1 MFFNNNFLSLKM
13 SRMYLIR
20 ELQRDRSQSNY
31 NIKRERGWDNRFIY
45 NRIPDYC
52 AFQDKNF
59 LNVKLFNE
67 QAKRTNMNET
77 FNRTSKSFYKATNR
91 SNNITMNYHLQE
103 NMEPCDKIM
112 LLWNDLGVLDNY
124 RELFTVVANQLDDQA
139 RRDFYNLEIQNL
151 TNIFDDLNY
160 LVQCIQSREISISN
174 LKKLNEKLSSILK
187 ETSPKSNE
195 QQFSIII
202 NEIQNVRMSTINVVN
217 QMNKIRNKYSFCIYG
232 GKYNIDTLGKKFS
245 FDKNYLIKMKEEMT
259 FLKYGYIKYFFNIN
273 ESVDPFMLSASF
285 DTGDPLQQQVPITQD
300 MHEQIKLAQYVI
312 LQDLIFYQSASFK
325 SHLLRT
331 ISPIK
336 RRVPGSGN
344 KIINVTAGNS
354 SGYRTANNFYRS
366 SNLTAPFSKLNSG
379 APSEMRKRKEK
390 NEIENDN
397 FEDMMKKE
405 KDNMKEKGKEDKKLF
420 EALENIENSI
430 RQHDK
435 EEQIK
440 KENKILNEEEINKS
454 ITKNDKNKEE
464 NDNKEVVKEKETIDF
479 DEIKKKY
486 EGKTDEDK
494 NDNKIEQNVPIEGKK
509 DIINQE
515 SQLNKKEEDTNK
527 KEIEN
532 QVKVENKDK
541 EEIKEDN
548 QKKETTEIKE
558 EIKEDNKQNE
568 NINPLQ
574 NQKEEIKS
582 IEVSSIQKPEEEEMK
597 MNHPNNIIDEQVI
610 KSEKPN
616 QEENQP
622 KNEIID
628 NNISNNNK

>member
-1 MFFNNNFLSLKM
+1 
-13 SRMYLIR
+13 MYLIR
-20 ELQRDRSQSNY
+20 ELQRNRSQSNY

-45 NRIPDYC
+45 NKIPDYC

-232 GKYNIDTLGKKFS
+232 GKFNIDTLGKKFS

-300 MHEQIKLAQYVI
+300 MHEQIKLAQYLI

-336 RRVPGSGN
+336 RRVTGSGN

-366 SNLTAPFSKLNSG
+366 SSLTAPFSKLNSG

-405 KDNMKEKGKEDKKLF
+405 KDSMKGKKEDKKLF

-430 RQHDK
+430 REHDK
-435 EEQIK
+435 EEQVK

-454 ITKNDKNKEE
+454 IAKNDKTKEIKEE
-464 NDNKEVVKEKETIDF
+464 IDNKEVVKEKESIDF

-486 EGKTDEDK
+486 EGKTNEDD
-494 NDNKIEQNVPIEGKK
+494 NDNKKEQNVPIEEKK
-509 DIINQE
+509 ENINQE
-515 SQLNKKEEDTNK
+515 SPLNKKEEKEEEDINK
-527 KEIEN
+527 KEIDN
-532 QVKVENKDK
+532 QVKVDNKEK
-541 EEIKEDN
+541 G
-548 QKKETTEIKE
+548 TTDIKE
-558 EIKEDNKQNE
+558 EIKEENKQNE
-568 NINPLQ
+568 NINQLQ
-574 NQKEEIKS
+574 NPKEEIKS

-597 MNHPNNIIDEQVI
+597 MNHPNNIIDDQVI

-622 KNEIID
+622 KNEIIE

>member
-1 MFFNNNFLSLKM
+1 M

-20 ELQRDRSQSNY
+20 ELQRNRSQSNY

-45 NRIPDYC
+45 NKIPDYC

-232 GKYNIDTLGKKFS
+232 GKFNIDTLGKKFS

-300 MHEQIKLAQYVI
+300 MHEQIKLAQYLI

-336 RRVPGSGN
+336 RRVTGSGN

-366 SNLTAPFSKLNSG
+366 SSLTAPFSKLNSG

-405 KDNMKEKGKEDKKLF
+405 KDSMKGKKEDKKLF

-430 RQHDK
+430 REHDK
-435 EEQIK
+435 EEQVK

-454 ITKNDKNKEE
+454 IAKNDKTKEIKEE
-464 NDNKEVVKEKETIDF
+464 IDNKEVVKEKESIDF

-486 EGKTDEDK
+486 EGKTNEDD
-494 NDNKIEQNVPIEGKK
+494 NDNKKEQNVPIEEKK
-509 DIINQE
+509 ENINQE
-515 SQLNKKEEDTNK
+515 SPLNKKEEKEEEDINK
-527 KEIEN
+527 KEIDY
-532 QVKVENKDK
+532 QVKVDNKEK
-541 EEIKEDN
+541 G
-548 QKKETTEIKE
+548 TTDIKE
-558 EIKEDNKQNE
+558 EIKEENKQNE
-568 NINPLQ
+568 NINQLQ
-574 NQKEEIKS
+574 NPKEEIKS
-582 IEVSSIQKPEEEEMK
+582 VEVSSIQKPGEEEMK
-597 MNHPNNIIDEQVI
+597 MNHPNNIIDDQVI

-622 KNEIID
+622 KNEIIE

>member
-1 MFFNNNFLSLKM
+1 M

-20 ELQRDRSQSNY
+20 ELQRNRSQSNY

-45 NRIPDYC
+45 NKIPDYC

-232 GKYNIDTLGKKFS
+232 GKFNIDTLGKKFS

-300 MHEQIKLAQYVI
+300 MHEQIKLAQYLI

-336 RRVPGSGN
+336 RRVTGSGN

-366 SNLTAPFSKLNSG
+366 SSLTAPFSKLNSG

-405 KDNMKEKGKEDKKLF
+405 KDSMKGKKEDKKLF

-430 RQHDK
+430 REHDK
-435 EEQIK
+435 EEQVK
-440 KENKILNEEEINKS
+440 KENKILNEEKINKS
-454 ITKNDKNKEE
+454 IAKNDKTKEIKEE
-464 NDNKEVVKEKETIDF
+464 IDNKEVVKEKESIDF

-486 EGKTDEDK
+486 EGKTNEDD
-494 NDNKIEQNVPIEGKK
+494 NDNKKEQNVPIEEKK
-509 DIINQE
+509 ENINQE
-515 SQLNKKEEDTNK
+515 SPLNKKEEKEEEDINK
-527 KEIEN
+527 KEIDN
-532 QVKVENKDK
+532 QVKVDNKEK
-541 EEIKEDN
+541 G
-548 QKKETTEIKE
+548 TTDIKE
-558 EIKEDNKQNE
+558 EIKEENKQNE
-568 NINPLQ
+568 NINQLQ
-574 NQKEEIKS
+574 NPKEEIKS
-582 IEVSSIQKPEEEEMK
+582 VEVSSIQKPEEEEMK
-597 MNHPNNIIDEQVI
+597 MNHPNNIIDDQVI

-622 KNEIID
+622 KNEIIE

>member
-1 MFFNNNFLSLKM
+1 M

-20 ELQRDRSQSNY
+20 ELQRNRSQSNY

-45 NRIPDYC
+45 NKIPDYC

-232 GKYNIDTLGKKFS
+232 GKFNIDTLGKKFS

-300 MHEQIKLAQYVI
+300 MHEQIKLAQYLI

-325 SHLLRT
+325 SQLLRT

-336 RRVPGSGN
+336 RRVTGSGN

-366 SNLTAPFSKLNSG
+366 SSLTAPFSKLNSG

-405 KDNMKEKGKEDKKLF
+405 KDSMKGKKEDKKLF

-430 RQHDK
+430 REHDK
-435 EEQIK
+435 EEQVK

-454 ITKNDKNKEE
+454 IAKNDKTKEIKEE
-464 NDNKEVVKEKETIDF
+464 IDNKEVVKEKESIDF

-486 EGKTDEDK
+486 EGKTNEDD
-494 NDNKIEQNVPIEGKK
+494 NDNKKEQNVPIEEKK
-509 DIINQE
+509 ENINQE
-515 SQLNKKEEDTNK
+515 SPLNKKEEKEEEDINK
-527 KEIEN
+527 KEIDN
-532 QVKVENKDK
+532 QVKVDNKEK
-541 EEIKEDN
+541 G
-548 QKKETTEIKE
+548 TTDIKE
-558 EIKEDNKQNE
+558 EIKEENKQNE
-568 NINPLQ
+568 NINQLQ
-574 NQKEEIKS
+574 NPKEEIKS
-582 IEVSSIQKPEEEEMK
+582 VEVSSIQKPEEEEMK
-597 MNHPNNIIDEQVI
+597 MNHPNNIIDDQVI

-622 KNEIID
+622 KNEIIE

>member
-1 MFFNNNFLSLKM
+1 M

-20 ELQRDRSQSNY
+20 ELQRNRSQSNY

-45 NRIPDYC
+45 NKIPDYC

-232 GKYNIDTLGKKFS
+232 GKFNIDTLGKKFS

-300 MHEQIKLAQYVI
+300 MHEQIKLAQYLI

-336 RRVPGSGN
+336 RRVTGSGN

-366 SNLTAPFSKLNSG
+366 SSLTAPFSKLNSR

-405 KDNMKEKGKEDKKLF
+405 KDSMKGKKEDKKLF

-430 RQHDK
+430 REHDK
-435 EEQIK
+435 EEQVK

-454 ITKNDKNKEE
+454 IAKNDKTKEIKEE
-464 NDNKEVVKEKETIDF
+464 IDNKEVVKEKESIDF

-486 EGKTDEDK
+486 EGKTNEDD
-494 NDNKIEQNVPIEGKK
+494 NDNKKEQNVPIEEKK
-509 DIINQE
+509 ENINQE
-515 SQLNKKEEDTNK
+515 SPLNKKEEKEEEDINK
-527 KEIEN
+527 KEIDN
-532 QVKVENKDK
+532 QVKVDNKEK
-541 EEIKEDN
+541 G
-548 QKKETTEIKE
+548 TTNIKE
-558 EIKEDNKQNE
+558 EIKEENKQNE
-568 NINPLQ
+568 NINQLQ
-574 NQKEEIKS
+574 NPKEEIKS
-582 IEVSSIQKPEEEEMK
+582 VEVSSIQKPEEEEMK
-597 MNHPNNIIDEQVI
+597 MNHPNNIIDDQVI

-622 KNEIID
+622 KNEIIE

>member
-1 MFFNNNFLSLKM
+1 M

-20 ELQRDRSQSNY
+20 ELQRNRSQSNY

-45 NRIPDYC
+45 NKIPDYC

-232 GKYNIDTLGKKFS
+232 GKFNIDTLGKKFS

-300 MHEQIKLAQYVI
+300 MHEQIKLAQYLI

-336 RRVPGSGN
+336 RRVTGSGN

-366 SNLTAPFSKLNSG
+366 SSLTAPFSKLNSG

-405 KDNMKEKGKEDKKLF
+405 KDSMKGKKEDKKLF

-430 RQHDK
+430 REHDK
-435 EEQIK
+435 EEQVK

-454 ITKNDKNKEE
+454 IAKNDKTKEIKEE
-464 NDNKEVVKEKETIDF
+464 IDNKEVVKEKESIDF

-486 EGKTDEDK
+486 EGKTNEDD
-494 NDNKIEQNVPIEGKK
+494 NDNKKEQNVPIEEKK
-509 DIINQE
+509 KNINQE
-515 SQLNKKEEDTNK
+515 SPLNKKEEKEEEDINK
-527 KEIEN
+527 KEIDN
-532 QVKVENKDK
+532 QVKVDNKEK
-541 EEIKEDN
+541 G
-548 QKKETTEIKE
+548 TTNIKE
-558 EIKEDNKQNE
+558 EIKEENKQNE
-568 NINPLQ
+568 NINQLQ
-574 NQKEEIKS
+574 NPKEEIKS
-582 IEVSSIQKPEEEEMK
+582 VEVSSIQKPEEEEMK
-597 MNHPNNIIDEQVI
+597 MNHPNNIIDDQVI

-622 KNEIID
+622 KNEIIE

>member
-1 MFFNNNFLSLKM
+1 M

-20 ELQRDRSQSNY
+20 ELQRNRSQSNY

-232 GKYNIDTLGKKFS
+232 GKFNIDTLGKKFS

-300 MHEQIKLAQYVI
+300 MHEQIKLAQYLI

-336 RRVPGSGN
+336 RRVTGSGN

-366 SNLTAPFSKLNSG
+366 SSLTAPFSKLNSG

-405 KDNMKEKGKEDKKLF
+405 KDSMKGKKEDKKLF

-430 RQHDK
+430 REHDK
-435 EEQIK
+435 EEQVK

-454 ITKNDKNKEE
+454 IAKNDKTKEIKEE
-464 NDNKEVVKEKETIDF
+464 IDNKEVVKEKESIDF

-486 EGKTDEDK
+486 EGNEGKTNEDD
-494 NDNKIEQNVPIEGKK
+494 NDNKKEQNVPIEEKK
-509 DIINQE
+509 ENINQE
-515 SQLNKKEEDTNK
+515 SPLNKKEEKEEEDINK
-527 KEIEN
+527 KEIDN
-532 QVKVENKDK
+532 QVKVDNKEK
-541 EEIKEDN
+541 G
-548 QKKETTEIKE
+548 TTDIKE
-558 EIKEDNKQNE
+558 EIKEENKQNE
-568 NINPLQ
+568 NINQLQ
-574 NQKEEIKS
+574 NPKEEIKS
-582 IEVSSIQKPEEEEMK
+582 VEVSSIQKPEEEEMK
-597 MNHPNNIIDEQVI
+597 MNHPNNIIDDQVI

-622 KNEIID
+622 KNEIIE

>member
-1 MFFNNNFLSLKM
+1 M

-20 ELQRDRSQSNY
+20 ELQRNRSQSNY

-45 NRIPDYC
+45 NKIPDYC

-232 GKYNIDTLGKKFS
+232 GKFNIDTLGKKFS

-300 MHEQIKLAQYVI
+300 MHEQIKLAQYLI

-336 RRVPGSGN
+336 RRVTGSGN

-366 SNLTAPFSKLNSG
+366 SSLTAPFSKLNSG

-405 KDNMKEKGKEDKKLF
+405 KDSMKGKKEDKKLF

-430 RQHDK
+430 REHDK
-435 EEQIK
+435 EEQVK

-454 ITKNDKNKEE
+454 IAKNDKTKEIKEE
-464 NDNKEVVKEKETIDF
+464 IDNKEVVKEKESIDF

-486 EGKTDEDK
+486 EGKTNEDD
-494 NDNKIEQNVPIEGKK
+494 NDNKKEQNVPIEEKK
-509 DIINQE
+509 ENINQE
-515 SQLNKKEEDTNK
+515 SPLNKKEEKEEEDINK
-527 KEIEN
+527 KEINN
-532 QVKVENKDK
+532 QVKVDNKEK
-541 EEIKEDN
+541 G
-548 QKKETTEIKE
+548 TTDIKE
-558 EIKEDNKQNE
+558 EIKEENKQNE
-568 NINPLQ
+568 NINQLQ
-574 NQKEEIKS
+574 NPKEEIKS
-582 IEVSSIQKPEEEEMK
+582 VEVSSIQKPEEEEMK
-597 MNHPNNIIDEQVI
+597 MNHPNNIIDDQVI

-622 KNEIID
+622 KNEIIE

>member
-1 MFFNNNFLSLKM
+1 M

-20 ELQRDRSQSNY
+20 ELQRNRSQSNY
-31 NIKRERGWDNRFIY
+31 NIKRERGWDSRFIY
-45 NRIPDYC
+45 NKIPDYC

-232 GKYNIDTLGKKFS
+232 GKFNIDTLGKKFS

-300 MHEQIKLAQYVI
+300 MHEQIKLAQYLI

-336 RRVPGSGN
+336 RRVTGSGN

-366 SNLTAPFSKLNSG
+366 SSLTAPFSKLNSG

-405 KDNMKEKGKEDKKLF
+405 KDSMKGKKEDKKLF

-430 RQHDK
+430 REHDK
-435 EEQIK
+435 EEQVK

-454 ITKNDKNKEE
+454 IAKNDKTKEIKEE
-464 NDNKEVVKEKETIDF
+464 IDNKEVVKEKESIDF

-486 EGKTDEDK
+486 EGKTNEDD
-494 NDNKIEQNVPIEGKK
+494 NDNKKEQNVPIEEKK
-509 DIINQE
+509 ENINQE
-515 SQLNKKEEDTNK
+515 SPLNKKEEKEEEDINK
-527 KEIEN
+527 KEIDN
-532 QVKVENKDK
+532 QVKVDNKEK
-541 EEIKEDN
+541 G
-548 QKKETTEIKE
+548 TTDIKE
-558 EIKEDNKQNE
+558 EIKEENKQNE
-568 NINPLQ
+568 NINQLQ
-574 NQKEEIKS
+574 NPKEEIKS

-597 MNHPNNIIDEQVI
+597 MNHPNNIIDDQVI

-622 KNEIID
+622 KNEIIE

>member
-1 MFFNNNFLSLKM
+1 M

-20 ELQRDRSQSNY
+20 ELQRNRSQSNY

-45 NRIPDYC
+45 NKIPDYC

-232 GKYNIDTLGKKFS
+232 GKFNIDTLGKKFS

-300 MHEQIKLAQYVI
+300 MHEQIKLAQYLI

-336 RRVPGSGN
+336 RRVTGSGN

-366 SNLTAPFSKLNSG
+366 SSLTAPFSKLNSG

-405 KDNMKEKGKEDKKLF
+405 KDSMKGKKEDKKLF

-430 RQHDK
+430 REHDK
-435 EEQIK
+435 EEQVK
-440 KENKILNEEEINKS
+440 KENKILNEEKINKS
-454 ITKNDKNKEE
+454 IAKNDKTKEIKEE
-464 NDNKEVVKEKETIDF
+464 IDNKEVVKEKESIDF

-486 EGKTDEDK
+486 EGKTNEDD
-494 NDNKIEQNVPIEGKK
+494 NDNKKEQNVPIEEKNEN
-509 DIINQE
+509 INQE
-515 SQLNKKEEDTNK
+515 SPLNKKEEKEEEDINK
-527 KEIEN
+527 KEIDN
-532 QVKVENKDK
+532 QVKVDNKEK
-541 EEIKEDN
+541 G
-548 QKKETTEIKE
+548 TTDIKE
-558 EIKEDNKQNE
+558 EIKEENKQNE
-568 NINPLQ
+568 NINQLQ
-574 NQKEEIKS
+574 NPKEEIKS
-582 IEVSSIQKPEEEEMK
+582 VEVSSIQKPEEEEMK
-597 MNHPNNIIDEQVI
+597 MNHPNNIIDDQVI

-622 KNEIID
+622 KNEIIE

>member
-1 MFFNNNFLSLKM
+1 M

-20 ELQRDRSQSNY
+20 ELQRNRSQSNY

-232 GKYNIDTLGKKFS
+232 GKFNIDTLGKKFS

-300 MHEQIKLAQYVI
+300 MHEQIKLAQYLI

-336 RRVPGSGN
+336 RRVTGSGN

-366 SNLTAPFSKLNSG
+366 SSLTAPFSKLNSG

-405 KDNMKEKGKEDKKLF
+405 KDSMKGKKEDKKLF

-430 RQHDK
+430 REHDK
-435 EEQIK
+435 EEQVK
-440 KENKILNEEEINKS
+440 KENKILNEEKINKS
-454 ITKNDKNKEE
+454 IAKNDKTKEIKEE
-464 NDNKEVVKEKETIDF
+464 IDNKEVVKEKESIDF

-486 EGKTDEDK
+486 EGKTNEDD
-494 NDNKIEQNVPIEGKK
+494 NDNKKEQNVPIEEKK
-509 DIINQE
+509 ENINQE
-515 SQLNKKEEDTNK
+515 SPLNKKEEKEEEDINK
-527 KEIEN
+527 KEINN
-532 QVKVENKDK
+532 QVKVDNKEK
-541 EEIKEDN
+541 G
-548 QKKETTEIKE
+548 TTDIKE
-558 EIKEDNKQNE
+558 EIKEENKQNE
-568 NINPLQ
+568 NINQLQ
-574 NQKEEIKS
+574 NPKEEIKS
-582 IEVSSIQKPEEEEMK
+582 VEVSSIQKPEEEEMK
-597 MNHPNNIIDEQVI
+597 MNHPNNIIDDQVI

-622 KNEIID
+622 KNEIIE

>member
-1 MFFNNNFLSLKM
+1 M

-20 ELQRDRSQSNY
+20 ELQRNRSQSNY

-45 NRIPDYC
+45 NKIPDYC

-232 GKYNIDTLGKKFS
+232 GKFNIDTLGKKFS

-300 MHEQIKLAQYVI
+300 MHEQIKLAQYLI

-336 RRVPGSGN
+336 RRVTGSGN

-366 SNLTAPFSKLNSG
+366 SSLTAPFSKLNSG

-405 KDNMKEKGKEDKKLF
+405 KDSMKGKKEDKKLF
-420 EALENIENSI
+420 EALEYIENSI
-430 RQHDK
+430 REHDK
-435 EEQIK
+435 EEQVK

-454 ITKNDKNKEE
+454 IAKNDKTKEIKEE
-464 NDNKEVVKEKETIDF
+464 IDNKEVVKEKESIDF

-486 EGKTDEDK
+486 EGKTNEDDK
-494 NDNKIEQNVPIEGKK
+494 DNKKEQNVPIEEKK
-509 DIINQE
+509 ENINQE
-515 SQLNKKEEDTNK
+515 SPLNKKEEKEEEDINK
-527 KEIEN
+527 KEIDN
-532 QVKVENKDK
+532 QVKVDNKEK
-541 EEIKEDN
+541 G
-548 QKKETTEIKE
+548 TTDIKE
-558 EIKEDNKQNE
+558 EIKEENKQNE
-568 NINPLQ
+568 NINQLQ
-574 NQKEEIKS
+574 NPKEEIKS
-582 IEVSSIQKPEEEEMK
+582 VEVSSIQKPEEEEMK
-597 MNHPNNIIDEQVI
+597 MNHPNNIIDDQVI

-622 KNEIID
+622 KNEIIE

>member
-1 MFFNNNFLSLKM
+1 M

-20 ELQRDRSQSNY
+20 ELQRNRSQSNY

-45 NRIPDYC
+45 NKIPDYC

-232 GKYNIDTLGKKFS
+232 GKFNIDTLGKKFS

-300 MHEQIKLAQYVI
+300 MHEQIKLAQYLI

-336 RRVPGSGN
+336 RRVTGSGN

-366 SNLTAPFSKLNSG
+366 SSLTAPFSKLNSG

-405 KDNMKEKGKEDKKLF
+405 KDSMKGKKEDKKLF

-430 RQHDK
+430 REHDK
-435 EEQIK
+435 EEQVK

-454 ITKNDKNKEE
+454 IAKNDKTKEIKEE
-464 NDNKEVVKEKETIDF
+464 IDNKEVVKEKESIDF

-486 EGKTDEDK
+486 EGKTNEDD
-494 NDNKIEQNVPIEGKK
+494 NDNKKEQNVPIEEKK
-509 DIINQE
+509 ENINQE
-515 SQLNKKEEDTNK
+515 SPLNKKEEKEEEDINK
-527 KEIEN
+527 KEINN
-532 QVKVENKDK
+532 QVKVDNKEK
-541 EEIKEDN
+541 G
-548 QKKETTEIKE
+548 TTDIKE
-558 EIKEDNKQNE
+558 EIKEENKQNE
-568 NINPLQ
+568 NINQLQ
-574 NQKEEIKS
+574 NPKEEIKS

-597 MNHPNNIIDEQVI
+597 MNHPNNIIDDQVI

-622 KNEIID
+622 KNEIIE

>member
-1 MFFNNNFLSLKM
+1 M

-20 ELQRDRSQSNY
+20 ELQRNRSQSNY

-232 GKYNIDTLGKKFS
+232 GKFNIDTLGKKFS

-300 MHEQIKLAQYVI
+300 MHEQIKLAQYLI

-336 RRVPGSGN
+336 RRVTGSGN

-366 SNLTAPFSKLNSG
+366 SSLTAPFSKLNSG

-405 KDNMKEKGKEDKKLF
+405 KDSMKGKKEDKKLF
-420 EALENIENSI
+420 EALENIENSL
-430 RQHDK
+430 REHDK
-435 EEQIK
+435 EEQVK

-454 ITKNDKNKEE
+454 IAKNDKTKEIKEE
-464 NDNKEVVKEKETIDF
+464 IDNKEVVKEKESIDF

-486 EGKTDEDK
+486 EGKTNEDD
-494 NDNKIEQNVPIEGKK
+494 NDNKKEQNVPIEEKK
-509 DIINQE
+509 ENINQE
-515 SQLNKKEEDTNK
+515 SPLNKKEEKEEEDINK
-527 KEIEN
+527 KEIDN
-532 QVKVENKDK
+532 QVKVDNKEK
-541 EEIKEDN
+541 G
-548 QKKETTEIKE
+548 TTDIKE
-558 EIKEDNKQNE
+558 EIKEENKQNE
-568 NINPLQ
+568 NINQLQ
-574 NQKEEIKS
+574 NPKEEIKS
-582 IEVSSIQKPEEEEMK
+582 VEVSSIQKPGEEEMK
-597 MNHPNNIIDEQVI
+597 MNHPNNIIDDQVI

-622 KNEIID
+622 KNEIIE

>member
-1 MFFNNNFLSLKM
+1 
-13 SRMYLIR
+13 MYLIR
-20 ELQRDRSQSNY
+20 ELQRNRSQSNY

-232 GKYNIDTLGKKFS
+232 GKFNIDTLGKKFS

-300 MHEQIKLAQYVI
+300 MHEQIKLAQYLI

-336 RRVPGSGN
+336 RRVTGSGN

-366 SNLTAPFSKLNSG
+366 SSLTAPFSKLNSG

-390 NEIENDN
+390 NEIENDT

-405 KDNMKEKGKEDKKLF
+405 KDSMKGKKEDKKLF

-430 RQHDK
+430 REHDK
-435 EEQIK
+435 EEQVK

-454 ITKNDKNKEE
+454 IAKNDKTKEIKEE
-464 NDNKEVVKEKETIDF
+464 IDNKEVVKEKESIDF

-486 EGKTDEDK
+486 EGKTNEDD
-494 NDNKIEQNVPIEGKK
+494 NDNKKEQNVPIEEKK
-509 DIINQE
+509 ENINQE
-515 SQLNKKEEDTNK
+515 SPLNKKEEKEEEDINK
-527 KEIEN
+527 KEIDN
-532 QVKVENKDK
+532 QVKVDNKEK
-541 EEIKEDN
+541 G
-548 QKKETTEIKE
+548 TTDIKE
-558 EIKEDNKQNE
+558 EIKEENKQNE
-568 NINPLQ
+568 NINQLQ
-574 NQKEEIKS
+574 NPKEEIKS

-597 MNHPNNIIDEQVI
+597 MNHPNNIIDDQVI

-622 KNEIID
+622 KNEIIE

>member
-1 MFFNNNFLSLKM
+1 M

-20 ELQRDRSQSNY
+20 ELQRNRSQSNY

-45 NRIPDYC
+45 NKIPDYC

-232 GKYNIDTLGKKFS
+232 GKFNIDTLGKKFS

-300 MHEQIKLAQYVI
+300 MHEQIKLAQYLI

-336 RRVPGSGN
+336 RRVTGSGN

-366 SNLTAPFSKLNSG
+366 SSLTAPFSKLNSG

-405 KDNMKEKGKEDKKLF
+405 KDSMKGKKEDKKLF

-430 RQHDK
+430 REHDK
-435 EEQIK
+435 EEQVK

-454 ITKNDKNKEE
+454 IAKNDKTKEIKEE
-464 NDNKEVVKEKETIDF
+464 IDNKEVVKEKESIDF

-486 EGKTDEDK
+486 EGKTNEDD
-494 NDNKIEQNVPIEGKK
+494 NDNKKEQNVPIEEKK
-509 DIINQE
+509 ENINQE
-515 SQLNKKEEDTNK
+515 SPLNKKEEKEEEDINK
-527 KEIEN
+527 KEIDN
-532 QVKVENKDK
+532 QVKV
-541 EEIKEDN
+541 
-548 QKKETTEIKE
+548 
-558 EIKEDNKQNE
+558 DNK
-568 NINPLQ
+568 
-574 NQKEEIKS
+574 
-582 IEVSSIQKPEEEEMK
+582 
-597 MNHPNNIIDEQVI
+597 
-610 KSEKPN
+610 EKGTM
-616 QEENQP
+616 
-622 KNEIID
+622 I
-628 NNISNNNK
+628 

>member
-1 MFFNNNFLSLKM
+1 M

-20 ELQRDRSQSNY
+20 ELQRNRSQSNY

-232 GKYNIDTLGKKFS
+232 GKFNIDTLGKKFS

-300 MHEQIKLAQYVI
+300 MHEQIKLAQYLI

-336 RRVPGSGN
+336 RRVTGSGN

-366 SNLTAPFSKLNSG
+366 SSLTAPFSKLNSG

-405 KDNMKEKGKEDKKLF
+405 KDSMKGKKEDKKLF

-430 RQHDK
+430 REHDK
-435 EEQIK
+435 EEQVK

-454 ITKNDKNKEE
+454 IAKNDKTKEIKEE
-464 NDNKEVVKEKETIDF
+464 IDNKEVVKEKESIDF

-486 EGKTDEDK
+486 EGKTNEDD
-494 NDNKIEQNVPIEGKK
+494 NDNKKEQNVPIEEKK
-509 DIINQE
+509 ENINQE
-515 SQLNKKEEDTNK
+515 SPLNKKEEKEEEDINK
-527 KEIEN
+527 KEIDN
-532 QVKVENKDK
+532 QVKVDNKEK
-541 EEIKEDN
+541 G
-548 QKKETTEIKE
+548 TTDIKE
-558 EIKEDNKQNE
+558 EIKEENKQNE
-568 NINPLQ
+568 NINQLQ
-574 NQKEEIKS
+574 NPKEEIKS

-597 MNHPNNIIDEQVI
+597 MNHPNNIIDDQVI

-622 KNEIID
+622 KNEIIE

>member
-1 MFFNNNFLSLKM
+1 
-13 SRMYLIR
+13 
-20 ELQRDRSQSNY
+20 
-31 NIKRERGWDNRFIY
+31 
-45 NRIPDYC
+45 
-52 AFQDKNF
+52 
-59 LNVKLFNE
+59 
-67 QAKRTNMNET
+67 
-77 FNRTSKSFYKATNR
+77 
-91 SNNITMNYHLQE
+91 MNYHLQE

-232 GKYNIDTLGKKFS
+232 GKFNIDTLGKKFS

-300 MHEQIKLAQYVI
+300 MHEQIKLAQYLI

-336 RRVPGSGN
+336 RRVTGSGN

-366 SNLTAPFSKLNSG
+366 SSLTAPFSKLNSG

-405 KDNMKEKGKEDKKLF
+405 KDSMKGKKEDKKLF

-430 RQHDK
+430 REHDK
-435 EEQIK
+435 EEQVK

-454 ITKNDKNKEE
+454 IAKNDKTKEIKEE
-464 NDNKEVVKEKETIDF
+464 IDNKEVVKEKESIDF

-486 EGKTDEDK
+486 EGKTNEDD
-494 NDNKIEQNVPIEGKK
+494 NDNKKEQNVPIEEKK
-509 DIINQE
+509 ENINQE
-515 SQLNKKEEDTNK
+515 SPLNKKEEKEEEDINK
-527 KEIEN
+527 KEIDN
-532 QVKVENKDK
+532 QVKVDNKEK
-541 EEIKEDN
+541 G
-548 QKKETTEIKE
+548 TTDIKE
-558 EIKEDNKQNE
+558 EIKEENKQNE
-568 NINPLQ
+568 NINQLQ
-574 NQKEEIKS
+574 NPKEEIKS
-582 IEVSSIQKPEEEEMK
+582 VEVSSIQKPEEEEMK
-597 MNHPNNIIDEQVI
+597 MNHPNNIIDDQVI

-622 KNEIID
+622 KNEIIE

>member
-1 MFFNNNFLSLKM
+1 M

-20 ELQRDRSQSNY
+20 ELQRNRSQSNY

-232 GKYNIDTLGKKFS
+232 GKFNIDTLGKKFS

-300 MHEQIKLAQYVI
+300 MHEQIKLAQYLI

-336 RRVPGSGN
+336 RRVTGSGN

-366 SNLTAPFSKLNSG
+366 SSLTAPFSKLNSG

-405 KDNMKEKGKEDKKLF
+405 KDSMKGKKEDKKLF

-430 RQHDK
+430 REHDK
-435 EEQIK
+435 EEQVK

-454 ITKNDKNKEE
+454 IAKNDKTKEIKEE
-464 NDNKEVVKEKETIDF
+464 IDNKEVVKEKESIDF

-486 EGKTDEDK
+486 EGKTNEDD
-494 NDNKIEQNVPIEGKK
+494 NDNKKEQNVPIEEKK
-509 DIINQE
+509 ENINQE
-515 SQLNKKEEDTNK
+515 SPLNKKEEKEEEDINK
-527 KEIEN
+527 KEINN
-532 QVKVENKDK
+532 QVKVDNKEK
-541 EEIKEDN
+541 G
-548 QKKETTEIKE
+548 TTDIKE
-558 EIKEDNKQNE
+558 EIKEENKQNE
-568 NINPLQ
+568 NINQLQ
-574 NQKEEIKS
+574 NPKEEIKS
-582 IEVSSIQKPEEEEMK
+582 VEVSSIQKPEEEEMK
-597 MNHPNNIIDEQVI
+597 MNHPNNIIDDQVI

-622 KNEIID
+622 KNEIIE

>member
-1 MFFNNNFLSLKM
+1 
-13 SRMYLIR
+13 MYLIR
-20 ELQRDRSQSNY
+20 ELQRNRSQSNY

-59 LNVKLFNE
+59 LNVELFNE

-232 GKYNIDTLGKKFS
+232 GKFNIDTLGKKFS

-300 MHEQIKLAQYVI
+300 MHEQIKLAQYLI

-336 RRVPGSGN
+336 RRVTGSGN

-366 SNLTAPFSKLNSG
+366 SSLTAPFSKLNSG

-405 KDNMKEKGKEDKKLF
+405 KDSMKGKKEDKKLF

-430 RQHDK
+430 REHDK
-435 EEQIK
+435 EEQVK

-454 ITKNDKNKEE
+454 IAKNDKTKEIKEE
-464 NDNKEVVKEKETIDF
+464 IDNKEVVKEKESIDF

-486 EGKTDEDK
+486 EGKTNEDD
-494 NDNKIEQNVPIEGKK
+494 NDNKKEQNVPIEEKK
-509 DIINQE
+509 ENINQE
-515 SQLNKKEEDTNK
+515 SPLNKKEEKEEEDINK
-527 KEIEN
+527 KEINN
-532 QVKVENKDK
+532 QVKVDNKEK
-541 EEIKEDN
+541 G
-548 QKKETTEIKE
+548 TTDIKE
-558 EIKEDNKQNE
+558 EIKEENIQNE
-568 NINPLQ
+568 NINQLQ
-574 NQKEEIKS
+574 NPKEEIKS
-582 IEVSSIQKPEEEEMK
+582 VEVSSIQKPEEEEMK
-597 MNHPNNIIDEQVI
+597 MNHPNNIIDDQVI

-622 KNEIID
+622 KNEIIE

>member
-1 MFFNNNFLSLKM
+1 M

-20 ELQRDRSQSNY
+20 ELQRNRSQSNY

-45 NRIPDYC
+45 NKIPDYC

-232 GKYNIDTLGKKFS
+232 GKFNIDTLGKKFS

-300 MHEQIKLAQYVI
+300 MHEQIKLAQYLI

-336 RRVPGSGN
+336 RRVTGSGN

-366 SNLTAPFSKLNSG
+366 SSLTAPFSKLNSG

-405 KDNMKEKGKEDKKLF
+405 KDSMKGKKEDKKLF

-430 RQHDK
+430 REHDK
-435 EEQIK
+435 EEQVK

-454 ITKNDKNKEE
+454 IAKNDKTKEIKEE
-464 NDNKEVVKEKETIDF
+464 IDNKEVVKEKESIDF

-486 EGKTDEDK
+486 EGKTNEDD
-494 NDNKIEQNVPIEGKK
+494 NDNKKEQNVPIEEKK
-509 DIINQE
+509 ENINQE
-515 SQLNKKEEDTNK
+515 SPLNKKEEKEEEDINK
-527 KEIEN
+527 KEIDN
-532 QVKVENKDK
+532 QVKVDNKEK
-541 EEIKEDN
+541 G
-548 QKKETTEIKE
+548 TTDIKE
-558 EIKEDNKQNE
+558 EIKEENKQNE
-568 NINPLQ
+568 NINQLQ
-574 NQKEEIKS
+574 NPKEEIKS

-597 MNHPNNIIDEQVI
+597 MNHPNNIIDDQVI

-622 KNEIID
+622 KNEIIE

>member
-1 MFFNNNFLSLKM
+1 
-13 SRMYLIR
+13 MYLIR
-20 ELQRDRSQSNY
+20 ELQRNRSQSNY

-45 NRIPDYC
+45 NKIPDYC

-232 GKYNIDTLGKKFS
+232 GKFNIDTLGKKFS

-300 MHEQIKLAQYVI
+300 MHEQIKLAQYLI

-336 RRVPGSGN
+336 RRVTGSGN

-366 SNLTAPFSKLNSG
+366 SSLTAPFSKLNSG

-405 KDNMKEKGKEDKKLF
+405 KDSMKGKKEDKKLF

-430 RQHDK
+430 REHDK
-435 EEQIK
+435 EEQVK
-440 KENKILNEEEINKS
+440 KENKILNEEKINKS
-454 ITKNDKNKEE
+454 IAKNDKTKEIKEE
-464 NDNKEVVKEKETIDF
+464 IDNKKVVKEKESIDF

-486 EGKTDEDK
+486 EGKTNEDD
-494 NDNKIEQNVPIEGKK
+494 NDNKKEQNVPIEEKK
-509 DIINQE
+509 ENINQE
-515 SQLNKKEEDTNK
+515 SPLNKKEEKEEEDINK
-527 KEIEN
+527 KEIDN
-532 QVKVENKDK
+532 QVKVDNKEK
-541 EEIKEDN
+541 G
-548 QKKETTEIKE
+548 TTDIKE
-558 EIKEDNKQNE
+558 EIKEENKQNE
-568 NINPLQ
+568 NINQLQ
-574 NQKEEIKS
+574 NPKEEIKS
-582 IEVSSIQKPEEEEMK
+582 VEVSSIQKPEEEEMK
-597 MNHPNNIIDEQVI
+597 MNHPNNIIDDQVI

-622 KNEIID
+622 KNEIIE

>member
-1 MFFNNNFLSLKM
+1 M

-20 ELQRDRSQSNY
+20 ELQRNRSQSNY

-45 NRIPDYC
+45 NKIPDYC

-232 GKYNIDTLGKKFS
+232 GKFNIDTLGKKFS

-300 MHEQIKLAQYVI
+300 MHEQIKLAQYLI

-336 RRVPGSGN
+336 RRVTGSGN

-366 SNLTAPFSKLNSG
+366 SSLTAPFSKLNSG

-405 KDNMKEKGKEDKKLF
+405 KDSMKGKKEDKKLF

-430 RQHDK
+430 REHDK
-435 EEQIK
+435 EEQVK

-454 ITKNDKNKEE
+454 IAKNDKTKEIKEE
-464 NDNKEVVKEKETIDF
+464 IDNKEVVKEKESIDF

-486 EGKTDEDK
+486 EGKTNEDD
-494 NDNKIEQNVPIEGKK
+494 NDNKKEQNVPIEEKK
-509 DIINQE
+509 ENINQE
-515 SQLNKKEEDTNK
+515 SPLNKKEEKEEEDINK
-527 KEIEN
+527 KEVDN
-532 QVKVENKDK
+532 QVKVDNKEK
-541 EEIKEDN
+541 G
-548 QKKETTEIKE
+548 TTDIKE
-558 EIKEDNKQNE
+558 EIKEENKQNE
-568 NINPLQ
+568 NINQLQ
-574 NQKEEIKS
+574 NPKEEIKS
-582 IEVSSIQKPEEEEMK
+582 VEVSSIQKPEEEEMK
-597 MNHPNNIIDEQVI
+597 MNHPNNIIDDQVI

-622 KNEIID
+622 KNEIIE

>member
-1 MFFNNNFLSLKM
+1 
-13 SRMYLIR
+13 MYLIR
-20 ELQRDRSQSNY
+20 ELQRNRSQSNY

-45 NRIPDYC
+45 NKIPDYC

-232 GKYNIDTLGKKFS
+232 GKFNIDTLGKKFS

-300 MHEQIKLAQYVI
+300 MHEQIKLAQYLI

-336 RRVPGSGN
+336 RRVTGSGN

-366 SNLTAPFSKLNSG
+366 SSLTAPFSKLNSG

-405 KDNMKEKGKEDKKLF
+405 KDSMKGKKEDKKLF

-430 RQHDK
+430 REHDK
-435 EEQIK
+435 EEQVK

-454 ITKNDKNKEE
+454 IAKNDKTKEIKEE
-464 NDNKEVVKEKETIDF
+464 IDNKEVVKEKESIDF

-486 EGKTDEDK
+486 EGKTNEDD
-494 NDNKIEQNVPIEGKK
+494 NDNKKEQNVPIEEKK
-509 DIINQE
+509 ENINQE
-515 SQLNKKEEDTNK
+515 SPLNKKEEKEEEDINK
-527 KEIEN
+527 KEIDN
-532 QVKVENKDK
+532 QVKVDNKEK
-541 EEIKEDN
+541 G
-548 QKKETTEIKE
+548 TTDIKE
-558 EIKEDNKQNE
+558 EIKEENKQNE
-568 NINPLQ
+568 NINQLQ
-574 NQKEEIKS
+574 NPKEEIKS
-582 IEVSSIQKPEEEEMK
+582 VEVSSIQKPEEEEMK
-597 MNHPNNIIDEQVI
+597 MNHPNNIIDDQVI

-622 KNEIID
+622 KNEIIE

>member
-1 MFFNNNFLSLKM
+1 M

-20 ELQRDRSQSNY
+20 ELQRNRSQSNY

-45 NRIPDYC
+45 NKIPDYC

-232 GKYNIDTLGKKFS
+232 GKFNIDTLGKKFS

-300 MHEQIKLAQYVI
+300 MHEQIKLAQYLI

-336 RRVPGSGN
+336 RRVTGSGN

-366 SNLTAPFSKLNSG
+366 SSLTAPFSKLNSG

-405 KDNMKEKGKEDKKLF
+405 KDSMKGKKEDKKLF

-430 RQHDK
+430 REHDK
-435 EEQIK
+435 EEQVK

-454 ITKNDKNKEE
+454 IAKNDKTKEIKEE
-464 NDNKEVVKEKETIDF
+464 IDNKEVVKEKESIDF

-486 EGKTDEDK
+486 EGKTNEDD
-494 NDNKIEQNVPIEGKK
+494 NDNKKEQNVPIEEKK
-509 DIINQE
+509 ENINQE
-515 SQLNKKEEDTNK
+515 SPLNKKEEKEEEDINK
-527 KEIEN
+527 KEIDN
-532 QVKVENKDK
+532 QVKVDNKEK
-541 EEIKEDN
+541 G
-548 QKKETTEIKE
+548 TTDIKE
-558 EIKEDNKQNE
+558 EIKEENKQNE
-568 NINPLQ
+568 NINQLQ
-574 NQKEEIKS
+574 NPKEEIKS
-582 IEVSSIQKPEEEEMK
+582 VEVSSIQKPEEEEMK
-597 MNHPNNIIDEQVI
+597 MNHPNNIIDDQVI

-622 KNEIID
+622 KNEIIE

>member
-1 MFFNNNFLSLKM
+1 M

-20 ELQRDRSQSNY
+20 ELQRNRSQSNY

-45 NRIPDYC
+45 NKIPDYC

-232 GKYNIDTLGKKFS
+232 GKFNIDTLGKKFS

-300 MHEQIKLAQYVI
+300 MHEQIKLAQYLI

-336 RRVPGSGN
+336 RRVTGSGN

-366 SNLTAPFSKLNSG
+366 SSLTAPFSKLNSG

-405 KDNMKEKGKEDKKLF
+405 KDSMKGKKEDKKLF

-430 RQHDK
+430 REHDK
-435 EEQIK
+435 EEQVK

-454 ITKNDKNKEE
+454 IAKNDKTKEIKEE
-464 NDNKEVVKEKETIDF
+464 IDNKEVVKEKESIDF

-486 EGKTDEDK
+486 EGKTNEDD
-494 NDNKIEQNVPIEGKK
+494 NDNKKEQNVPIEEKK
-509 DIINQE
+509 ENINQE
-515 SQLNKKEEDTNK
+515 SPLNKKEEKEEEDINK
-527 KEIEN
+527 KEINN
-532 QVKVENKDK
+532 QVKVDNKEK
-541 EEIKEDN
+541 G
-548 QKKETTEIKE
+548 TTNIKE
-558 EIKEDNKQNE
+558 EIKEENKQNE
-568 NINPLQ
+568 NINQLQ
-574 NQKEEIKS
+574 NPKEEIKS
-582 IEVSSIQKPEEEEMK
+582 VEVSSIQKPEEEEMK
-597 MNHPNNIIDEQVI
+597 MNHPNNIIDDQVI

-622 KNEIID
+622 KNEIIE

>member
-1 MFFNNNFLSLKM
+1 
-13 SRMYLIR
+13 MYLIR
-20 ELQRDRSQSNY
+20 ELQRNRSQSNY

-45 NRIPDYC
+45 NKIPDYC

-232 GKYNIDTLGKKFS
+232 GKFNIDTLGKKFS

-300 MHEQIKLAQYVI
+300 MHEQIKLAQYLI

-336 RRVPGSGN
+336 RRVTGSGN

-366 SNLTAPFSKLNSG
+366 SSLTAPFSKLNSG

-405 KDNMKEKGKEDKKLF
+405 KDSMKGKKEDKKLF

-430 RQHDK
+430 REHDK
-435 EEQIK
+435 EEQVK

-454 ITKNDKNKEE
+454 IAKNDKTKEIKEE
-464 NDNKEVVKEKETIDF
+464 IDNKEVVKEKESIDF

-486 EGKTDEDK
+486 EGKTNEDD
-494 NDNKIEQNVPIEGKK
+494 NDNKKEQNVPIEEKK
-509 DIINQE
+509 ENINQE
-515 SQLNKKEEDTNK
+515 SPLNKKEEKEEEDINK
-527 KEIEN
+527 KEINN
-532 QVKVENKDK
+532 QVKVDNKEK
-541 EEIKEDN
+541 G
-548 QKKETTEIKE
+548 TTDIKE
-558 EIKEDNKQNE
+558 EIKEENKQNE
-568 NINPLQ
+568 NINQLQ
-574 NQKEEIKS
+574 NPKEEIKS

-597 MNHPNNIIDEQVI
+597 MNHPNNIIDDQVI

-622 KNEIID
+622 KNEIIE

>member
-1 MFFNNNFLSLKM
+1 M

-20 ELQRDRSQSNY
+20 ELQRNRSQSNY

-232 GKYNIDTLGKKFS
+232 GKFNIDTLGKKFS

-300 MHEQIKLAQYVI
+300 MHEQIKLAQYLI

-336 RRVPGSGN
+336 RRVTGSGN

-366 SNLTAPFSKLNSG
+366 SSLTAPFSKLNSG

-405 KDNMKEKGKEDKKLF
+405 KDSMKGKKEDKKLF

-430 RQHDK
+430 REHDK
-435 EEQIK
+435 EEQVK

-454 ITKNDKNKEE
+454 IAKNDKTKEIKEE
-464 NDNKEVVKEKETIDF
+464 IDNKEVVKEKESIDF

-486 EGKTDEDK
+486 EGKTNEDD
-494 NDNKIEQNVPIEGKK
+494 NDNKKEQNVPIEEKK
-509 DIINQE
+509 ENINQE
-515 SQLNKKEEDTNK
+515 SPLNKKEEKEEEDINK
-527 KEIEN
+527 KEIDN
-532 QVKVENKDK
+532 QVKVDNKEK
-541 EEIKEDN
+541 G
-548 QKKETTEIKE
+548 TTDIKE
-558 EIKEDNKQNE
+558 EIKEENKQNE
-568 NINPLQ
+568 NINQLQ
-574 NQKEEIKS
+574 NPKEEIKS
-582 IEVSSIQKPEEEEMK
+582 VEVSSIQKPEEEEMK
-597 MNHPNNIIDEQVI
+597 MNHPNNIIDDQVI

-622 KNEIID
+622 KNEIIE

>member
-1 MFFNNNFLSLKM
+1 
-13 SRMYLIR
+13 MYLIR
-20 ELQRDRSQSNY
+20 ELQRNRSQSNY

-45 NRIPDYC
+45 NKIPDYC

-232 GKYNIDTLGKKFS
+232 GKFNIDTLGKKFS

-300 MHEQIKLAQYVI
+300 MHEQIKLAQYLI

-336 RRVPGSGN
+336 RRVTGSGN

-366 SNLTAPFSKLNSG
+366 SSLTAPFSKLKSG

-405 KDNMKEKGKEDKKLF
+405 KDSMKGKKEDKKLF

-430 RQHDK
+430 REHDK
-435 EEQIK
+435 EEQVK

-454 ITKNDKNKEE
+454 IAKNDKTKEIKEE
-464 NDNKEVVKEKETIDF
+464 IDNKEVVKEKESIDF

-486 EGKTDEDK
+486 EGKTNEDD
-494 NDNKIEQNVPIEGKK
+494 NDNKKEQNVPIEEKK
-509 DIINQE
+509 ENINQE
-515 SQLNKKEEDTNK
+515 SPLNKKEEKEEEDINK
-527 KEIEN
+527 KEINN
-532 QVKVENKDK
+532 QVKVDNKEK
-541 EEIKEDN
+541 G
-548 QKKETTEIKE
+548 TTDIKE
-558 EIKEDNKQNE
+558 EIKEENKQNE
-568 NINPLQ
+568 NINQLQ
-574 NQKEEIKS
+574 NPKEEIKS
-582 IEVSSIQKPEEEEMK
+582 VEVSSIQKPEEEEMK
-597 MNHPNNIIDEQVI
+597 MNHPNNIIDDQVI

-622 KNEIID
+622 KNIIIE

>member
-1 MFFNNNFLSLKM
+1 
-13 SRMYLIR
+13 MYLIR
-20 ELQRDRSQSNY
+20 ELQRNRSQSNY

-232 GKYNIDTLGKKFS
+232 GKFNIDTLGKKFS

-300 MHEQIKLAQYVI
+300 MHEQIKLAQYLI

-336 RRVPGSGN
+336 RRVTGSGN

-366 SNLTAPFSKLNSG
+366 SSLTAPFSKLNSG

-405 KDNMKEKGKEDKKLF
+405 KDSMKGKKEDKKLF

-430 RQHDK
+430 REHDK
-435 EEQIK
+435 EEQVK

-454 ITKNDKNKEE
+454 IAKNDKTKEIKEE
-464 NDNKEVVKEKETIDF
+464 IDNKEVVKEKESIDF

-486 EGKTDEDK
+486 EGKTNEDD
-494 NDNKIEQNVPIEGKK
+494 NDNKKEQNVPIEEKK
-509 DIINQE
+509 ENINQE
-515 SQLNKKEEDTNK
+515 SPLNKKEEKEEEDINK
-527 KEIEN
+527 KEINN
-532 QVKVENKDK
+532 QVKVDNKEK
-541 EEIKEDN
+541 G
-548 QKKETTEIKE
+548 TTDIKE
-558 EIKEDNKQNE
+558 EIKEENIQNE
-568 NINPLQ
+568 NINQLQ
-574 NQKEEIKS
+574 NPKEEIKS
-582 IEVSSIQKPEEEEMK
+582 VEVSSIQKPEEEEMK
-597 MNHPNNIIDEQVI
+597 MNHPNNIIDDQVI

-622 KNEIID
+622 KNEIIE

>member
-1 MFFNNNFLSLKM
+1 M
-13 SRMYLIR
+13 IR
-20 ELQRDRSQSNY
+20 ELQRNRSQSNY

-45 NRIPDYC
+45 NKIPDYC

-232 GKYNIDTLGKKFS
+232 GKFNIDTLGKKFS

-300 MHEQIKLAQYVI
+300 MHEQIKLAQYLI

-336 RRVPGSGN
+336 RRVTGSGN

-366 SNLTAPFSKLNSG
+366 SSLTAPFSKLNSG

-405 KDNMKEKGKEDKKLF
+405 KDSMKGKKEDKKLF

-430 RQHDK
+430 REHDK
-435 EEQIK
+435 EEQVK

-454 ITKNDKNKEE
+454 IAKNDKTKEIKEE
-464 NDNKEVVKEKETIDF
+464 IDNKEVVKEKESIDF

-486 EGKTDEDK
+486 EGKTNEDD
-494 NDNKIEQNVPIEGKK
+494 NDNKKEQNVPIEEKK
-509 DIINQE
+509 ENINQE
-515 SQLNKKEEDTNK
+515 SPLNKKEEKEEEDINK
-527 KEIEN
+527 KEIDN
-532 QVKVENKDK
+532 QVKVDNKEK
-541 EEIKEDN
+541 G
-548 QKKETTEIKE
+548 TTDIKE
-558 EIKEDNKQNE
+558 EIKEENKQNE
-568 NINPLQ
+568 NINQLQ
-574 NQKEEIKS
+574 NPKEEIKS

-597 MNHPNNIIDEQVI
+597 MNHPNNIIDDQVI

-622 KNEIID
+622 KNEIIE

>member
-1 MFFNNNFLSLKM
+1 
-13 SRMYLIR
+13 MYLIR
-20 ELQRDRSQSNY
+20 ELQRNRSQSNY

-45 NRIPDYC
+45 NKIPDYC

-232 GKYNIDTLGKKFS
+232 GKFNIDTLGKKFS

-259 FLKYGYIKYFFNIN
+259 FLKYGYIKCLLNIN

-300 MHEQIKLAQYVI
+300 MHEQIKLAQYLI

-336 RRVPGSGN
+336 RRVTGSGN

-366 SNLTAPFSKLNSG
+366 SSLTAPFSKLNSG

-405 KDNMKEKGKEDKKLF
+405 KDSMKGKKEDKKLF

-430 RQHDK
+430 REHDK
-435 EEQIK
+435 EEQVK
-440 KENKILNEEEINKS
+440 KENKILNEEEINKA
-454 ITKNDKNKEE
+454 IAKNDKTKEIKEE
-464 NDNKEVVKEKETIDF
+464 IDNKGVVKEKESIDF

-486 EGKTDEDK
+486 EGKTNEDD
-494 NDNKIEQNVPIEGKK
+494 NDNKKEQNVPIEEKK
-509 DIINQE
+509 ENINQE
-515 SQLNKKEEDTNK
+515 SPLNKKEEKEEEDINK
-527 KEIEN
+527 KEIDN
-532 QVKVENKDK
+532 QVKVDNKEK
-541 EEIKEDN
+541 G
-548 QKKETTEIKE
+548 TTDIKE
-558 EIKEDNKQNE
+558 EIKEENKQNE
-568 NINPLQ
+568 NINQLQ
-574 NQKEEIKS
+574 NPKEEIKS
-582 IEVSSIQKPEEEEMK
+582 VEVSSIQKPEEEEMK
-597 MNHPNNIIDEQVI
+597 MNHPNNIIDDQVI

-622 KNEIID
+622 KNEIIE

>member
-1 MFFNNNFLSLKM
+1 M

-20 ELQRDRSQSNY
+20 ELQRNRSQSNY

-232 GKYNIDTLGKKFS
+232 GKFNIDTLGKKFS

-273 ESVDPFMLSASF
+273 ESVDPFLLSASF

-300 MHEQIKLAQYVI
+300 MHEQIKLAQYLI

-336 RRVPGSGN
+336 RRVTGSGN

-366 SNLTAPFSKLNSG
+366 SSLTAPFSKLNSG

-405 KDNMKEKGKEDKKLF
+405 KDSMKGKKEDKKLF

-430 RQHDK
+430 REHDK
-435 EEQIK
+435 EEQVK

-454 ITKNDKNKEE
+454 IAKNDKTKEIKEE
-464 NDNKEVVKEKETIDF
+464 IDNKEVVKEKESIDF

-486 EGKTDEDK
+486 EGKTNEDD
-494 NDNKIEQNVPIEGKK
+494 NDNKKEQNVPIEEKK
-509 DIINQE
+509 ENINQE
-515 SQLNKKEEDTNK
+515 SPLNKKEEKEEEDINK
-527 KEIEN
+527 KEIDN
-532 QVKVENKDK
+532 QVKVDNKEK
-541 EEIKEDN
+541 G
-548 QKKETTEIKE
+548 TTDIKE
-558 EIKEDNKQNE
+558 EIKEENKQNE
-568 NINPLQ
+568 NINQLQ
-574 NQKEEIKS
+574 NPKEEIKS
-582 IEVSSIQKPEEEEMK
+582 VEVSSIQKPEEEEMK
-597 MNHPNNIIDEQVI
+597 MNHPNNIIDDQVI

-622 KNEIID
+622 KNEIIE

>member
-1 MFFNNNFLSLKM
+1 M

-20 ELQRDRSQSNY
+20 ELQRNRSQSNY

-45 NRIPDYC
+45 NKIPDYC

-232 GKYNIDTLGKKFS
+232 GKFNIDTLGKKFS

-300 MHEQIKLAQYVI
+300 MHEQIKLAQYLI

-336 RRVPGSGN
+336 RRVTGSGN

-366 SNLTAPFSKLNSG
+366 SSLTAPCSKLNSG

-405 KDNMKEKGKEDKKLF
+405 KDSMKGKKEDKKLF

-430 RQHDK
+430 REHDK
-435 EEQIK
+435 EEQVK

-454 ITKNDKNKEE
+454 IAKNDKTKEIKEE
-464 NDNKEVVKEKETIDF
+464 IDNKEVVKEKESIDF

-486 EGKTDEDK
+486 EGKTNEDD
-494 NDNKIEQNVPIEGKK
+494 NDNKKEQNVPIEEKK
-509 DIINQE
+509 ENINQE
-515 SQLNKKEEDTNK
+515 SPLNKKEEKEEEDINK
-527 KEIEN
+527 KEIDN
-532 QVKVENKDK
+532 QVKVDNKEK
-541 EEIKEDN
+541 G
-548 QKKETTEIKE
+548 TTDIKE
-558 EIKEDNKQNE
+558 EIKEENKQNE
-568 NINPLQ
+568 NINQLQ
-574 NQKEEIKS
+574 NPKEEIKS
-582 IEVSSIQKPEEEEMK
+582 VEVSSIQKPEEEEMK
-597 MNHPNNIIDEQVI
+597 MNHPNNIIDDQVI

-622 KNEIID
+622 KNEIIE

>member
-1 MFFNNNFLSLKM
+1 
-13 SRMYLIR
+13 MYLIR
-20 ELQRDRSQSNY
+20 ELQRNRSQSNY

-45 NRIPDYC
+45 NKIPDYC

-232 GKYNIDTLGKKFS
+232 GKFNIDTLGKKFS

-300 MHEQIKLAQYVI
+300 MHEQIKLAQYLI

-336 RRVPGSGN
+336 RRVTGSGN

-366 SNLTAPFSKLNSG
+366 SSLTAPFSKLNSG

-405 KDNMKEKGKEDKKLF
+405 KDSMKGKKEDKKLF

-430 RQHDK
+430 REHDK
-435 EEQIK
+435 EEQVK
-440 KENKILNEEEINKS
+440 KENKILNEEKINKS
-454 ITKNDKNKEE
+454 IAKNDKTKEIKEE
-464 NDNKEVVKEKETIDF
+464 IDNKEVVKEKESIDF

-486 EGKTDEDK
+486 EGKTNEDD
-494 NDNKIEQNVPIEGKK
+494 NDNKKEQNVPIEEKK
-509 DIINQE
+509 ENINQE
-515 SQLNKKEEDTNK
+515 SPLNKKEEKEEEDINK
-527 KEIEN
+527 KEIDN
-532 QVKVENKDK
+532 QVKVDNKEK
-541 EEIKEDN
+541 G
-548 QKKETTEIKE
+548 TTDIKE
-558 EIKEDNKQNE
+558 EIKEENKQNE
-568 NINPLQ
+568 NINQLQ
-574 NQKEEIKS
+574 NPKEEIKS
-582 IEVSSIQKPEEEEMK
+582 VEVSSIQKPEEEEMK
-597 MNHPNNIIDEQVI
+597 MNHPNNIIDDQVI

-622 KNEIID
+622 KNEIIE

>member
-1 MFFNNNFLSLKM
+1 M

-20 ELQRDRSQSNY
+20 ELQRNRSQSNY

-232 GKYNIDTLGKKFS
+232 GKFNIDTLGKKFS

-300 MHEQIKLAQYVI
+300 MHEQIKLAQYLI

-336 RRVPGSGN
+336 RRVTGSGN

-366 SNLTAPFSKLNSG
+366 SSLTAPFSKLNSG

-405 KDNMKEKGKEDKKLF
+405 KDSMKGKKEDKKLF

-430 RQHDK
+430 REHDK
-435 EEQIK
+435 EEQVK

-454 ITKNDKNKEE
+454 IAKNDKTKEIKEE
-464 NDNKEVVKEKETIDF
+464 IDNKEVVKEKESIDF

-486 EGKTDEDK
+486 EGKTNEDD
-494 NDNKIEQNVPIEGKK
+494 NDNKKEQNVPIEEKK
-509 DIINQE
+509 ENINQE
-515 SQLNKKEEDTNK
+515 SPLNKKEEKEEEDINK
-527 KEIEN
+527 KEIDN
-532 QVKVENKDK
+532 QVKVDNKEK
-541 EEIKEDN
+541 G
-548 QKKETTEIKE
+548 TTDIKE
-558 EIKEDNKQNE
+558 EIKEENKQNE
-568 NINPLQ
+568 NINQLQ
-574 NQKEEIKS
+574 NPKEEIKS
-582 IEVSSIQKPEEEEMK
+582 VEVSSIQKPEEEEMK
-597 MNHPNNIIDEQVI
+597 MNHPNNIIDDQVI

-622 KNEIID
+622 KNEIIE
-628 NNISNNNK
+628 NNISNKNK